1 MTTRE
6 RSLAII
12 VGSTLGVFALGFL
25 AYQLVIGP
33 YVEKGRQLRD
43 RQAEVDALEAE
54 MLEIQML
61 KRKYEASRQQSLPA
75 DVGVSRTQYGNLLE
89 RLFRRADMTTDLKII
104 PSEPDNKSVPKL
116 DQAQKKPAYTRLTYA
131 ITAKGELYHLV
142 DFLRHFYQQPLL
154 HRVKDMNI
162 QRPSD
167 MRAQGRRELDINM
180 TVEALVL
187 DNAPARSTLLPVIRE
202 MGLLSG
208 GAAQTGYNMQAAT
221 SGHGSPVPPSDVL
234 AEPAREYLAVAG
246 KDFFF
251 GPPPTRYEPKA
262 KLDDDHSP
270 FITLTSIVGHDDGSI
285 TAVFRDK
292 LDNHNYTIIQEP
304 NGSLSVVGEYEL
316 RGTWRTVRGYT
327 AEKGK
332 GGHVLFYG
340 SDEAQNY
347 QSWRVRRVTLNEVIL
362 EKLDG
367 VEKPKPPALAFVGGG
382 IGNVLAVPEGKM
394 YRVVVG
400 QTLHID
406 SKDEKFPP
414 PTRFLLTKEAWKAVY
429 APGPVWASI
438 LSADDRAESTNTD
451 ERAGK

>member
-12 VGSTLGVFALGFL
+12 VGSTLGVFAFGFL

-33 YVEKGRQLRD
+33 YIDKGKQINERKMD
-43 RQAEVDALEAE
+43 VDKLEAE
-54 MLEIQML
+54 ILEIQML
-61 KRKYEASRQQSLPA
+61 KRKYDASRQQSLPA
-75 DVGVSRTQYGNLLE
+75 DVGLSRTQYGNLLE
-89 RLFRRADMTTDLKII
+89 RLFRRADMTQDLKII
-104 PSEPDNKSVPKL
+104 PSEPDSKSVPML
-116 DQAQKKPAYTRLTYA
+116 AQNQKKPAYTRLTYA

-167 MRAQGRRELDINM
+167 TRAQGRRELDINM

-187 DNAPARSTLLPVIRE
+187 DNAPARPTLLPVIRE

-208 GAAQTGYNMQAAT
+208 GAAQTGYSMQVT
-221 SGHGSPVPPSDVL
+221 SSGHGSPIPPSDVL
-234 AEPAREYLAVAG
+234 AEPAREYLTVAG
-246 KDFFF
+246 KDMFF
-251 GPPPTRYEPKA
+251 GPIREREREKA
-262 KLDDDHSP
+262 RLDDDHSP

-292 LDNHNYTIIQEP
+292 LDNHNYTITQEP
-304 NGSLSVVGEYEL
+304 NGTLTVLGEYEIN
-316 RGTWRTVRGYT
+316 GKWRTVPGYS
-327 AEKGK
+327 KDK
-332 GGHVLFYG
+332 PGHELHYG
-340 SDEAQNY
+340 STEGQNL

-394 YRVVVG
+394 YRVSVG
-400 QTLHID
+400 HTLHIE

-414 PTRFLLTKEAWKAVY
+414 PTKFLLTKEAWKAVY
-429 APGPVWASI
+429 APGPVWASSV
-438 LSADDRAESTNTD
+438 SAEERAGSDNTD

>member
-12 VGSTLGVFALGFL
+12 VGSTLGVFAFGFI

-33 YVEKGRQLRD
+33 YIEKGKQIRD
-43 RQAEVDALEAE
+43 RQMDVDKLEADI
-54 MLEIQML
+54 LEIQML

-75 DVGVSRTQYGNLLE
+75 DVGLSRTQYGNLLE

-104 PSEPDNKSVPKL
+104 PSEPDNKSVPML
-116 DQAQKKPAYTRLTYA
+116 AQKKPAYTRLTYA

-167 MRAQGRRELDINM
+167 QRAQGRRELDINM

-187 DNAPARSTLLPVIRE
+187 DNAQARPTLLPVIRE

-208 GAAQTGYNMQAAT
+208 GAAQAGYNMQAT
-221 SGHGSPVPPSDVL
+221 SSGHGSPIPPSDIL
-234 AEPAREYLAVAG
+234 AEPAREYLTVAG

-251 GPPPTRYEPKA
+251 GPMREREREKPR
-262 KLDDDHSP
+262 LDDDHSP
-270 FITLTSIVGHDDGSI
+270 FITLTSIVGHDDGSV

-292 LDNHNYTIIQEP
+292 LDNHNYTVTQSP
-304 NGSLSVVGEYEL
+304 SGALAVLGEYEIN
-316 RGTWRTVRGYT
+316 GKWRAVPGYS
-327 AEKGK
+327 ADKEKA
-332 GGHVLFYG
+332 GHELVYG
-340 SDEAQNY
+340 SAEGQNR

-362 EKLDG
+362 EKLEG
-367 VEKPKPPALAFVGGG
+367 LEKPKPPALAFAGGG
-382 IGNVLAVPEGKM
+382 IGNVLAVPEGKI
-394 YRVVVG
+394 YRVAVG
-400 QTLHID
+400 QTLYAE
-406 SKDEKFPP
+406 SKDDKFPP
-414 PTRFLLTKEAWKAVY
+414 PTKYLLAKEAWKAIY
-429 APGPVWASI
+429 APGPVWASSV
-438 LSADDRAESTNTD
+438 SADERTGSVSTD